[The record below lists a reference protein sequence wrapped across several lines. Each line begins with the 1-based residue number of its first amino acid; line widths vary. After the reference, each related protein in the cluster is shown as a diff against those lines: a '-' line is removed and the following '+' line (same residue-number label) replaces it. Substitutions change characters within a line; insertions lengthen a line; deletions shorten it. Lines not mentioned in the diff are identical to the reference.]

1 MVEVDPGGPL
11 VEAPGAV
18 QTGLAG
24 EIIPLPFLA
33 TAASQTLLSVAC
45 TLVGWSIRESTGLAG
60 ALVEIV
66 SGAGADREILAEI
79 ALTAGFDPTAS
90 QTPAANTASGANAI
104 QTASITAG
112 AGLLAFVTSLRILGL
127 GATGATVVT
136 ATLTGVLGG
145 TISYPVTVPAGV
157 TVAIT
162 PVTDNFGTRGIPSAA
177 TGGTIS
183 LSVPAFGAGNTLE
196 LAEVSG
202 YVQAQAGAGQTEG
215 VPGDGVQARNG
226 IRINVLSGSVVGT
239 VWARI

>member
-1 MVEVDPGGPL
+1 MIELDQGGPL

-18 QTGLAG
+18 QSGLSG
-24 EIIPLPFLA
+24 TVIPLPFLA

-60 ALVEIV
+60 AVVEIV
-66 SGAGADREILAEI
+66 SGSTADHEILAEI

-90 QTPAANTASGANAI
+90 QTPMASTASGANAT

-112 AGLLAFVTSLRILGL
+112 AGLLAFVTSLRITGD
-127 GATGATVVT
+127 GATAGSTVT

-145 TISYPVTVPAGV
+145 TISYPILIPAGIA
-157 TVAIT
+157 TPIT
-162 PVTDNFGTRGIPSAA
+162 PLIDNFGTRGLPSAA

-183 LSVPAFGAGNTLE
+183 LVVPAFGAGNTLQV
-196 LAEVSG
+196 AEVSG
-202 YVQAQAGAGQTEG
+202 YVQAQAGAGQSEG

-226 IRINVLSGSVVGT
+226 IRLNVLSGSVVGC
-239 VWARI
+239 VWARV